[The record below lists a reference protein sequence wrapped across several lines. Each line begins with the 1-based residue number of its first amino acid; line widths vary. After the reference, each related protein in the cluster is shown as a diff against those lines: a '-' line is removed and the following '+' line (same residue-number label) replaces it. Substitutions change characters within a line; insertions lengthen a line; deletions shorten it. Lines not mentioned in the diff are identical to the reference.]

1 MVLRRTM
8 GCLCWLVAS
17 CHVASNLHAW
27 GAPALPNHSVSALS
41 LAAGSG
47 SASRHSCIDTGCRPP
62 AHRSASMCASTV
74 GRATYTDE
82 LPVSVGG
89 EGGHCGGAGLAK
101 PPTQGLQCRA
111 PPSAASGPSSGGEIA
126 RGPLTPWQSMVLGRR
141 VGPTARWLA
150 VLGADPSRAAGWTN
164 KATLLSHI
172 DSHLAGTLQGNV
184 SDQWLRDSSRQRCP
198 VCGLRVSTRFGTH
211 PTCQPSVRAALGA
224 ATAPR
229 PATEAQGLPTLD
241 QIQGSRVRTLR
252 HIPATARFL
261 WGQALIRAV
270 AATVHYNDLKAWT
283 ELLMLPQCVLGAPP
297 RAGRRHRRA
306 AAAYTLDRLRRW
318 TEGER
323 RSLWEDSH
331 QLSLAGRK
339 PLKEAQRRELA
350 INLAREGFDRKACNA
365 LLQTGLCEENG
376 DTTAA
381 LRALHPVQPT
391 PTSDP
396 ASLPLADELPED
408 CVALLGYE
416 CNTSVRRGCP
426 AWPTAPWST

>member
-1 MVLRRTM
+1 MRFHRRSRHLHRRTPRLRRWR
-8 GCLCWLVAS
+8 GWPLRGRRIGEAS
-17 CHVASNLHAW
+17 HPGPPMPGTPVGSERAQQRRRDR
-27 GAPALPNHSVSALS
+27 
-41 LAAGSG
+41 SG
-47 SASRHSCIDTGCRPP
+47 SPDTMAVDGVGAACRPY
-62 AHRSASMCASTV
+62 C
-74 GRATYTDE
+74 
-82 LPVSVGG
+82 PV
-89 EGGHCGGAGLAK
+89 AGC
-101 PPTQGLQCRA
+101 PC
-111 PPSAASGPSSGGEIA
+111 
-126 RGPLTPWQSMVLGRR
+126 
-141 VGPTARWLA
+141 
-150 VLGADPSRAAGWTN
+150 ADPSRAAGWTN

-184 SDQWLRDSSRQRCP
+184 SDQWLRDNSRQRCP

-416 CNTSVRRGCP
+416 CNTSVRRGRP

>member
-1 MVLRRTM
+1 MRGGHPLFPTTQ
-8 GCLCWLVAS
+8 
-17 CHVASNLHAW
+17 
-27 GAPALPNHSVSALS
+27 PTSVCPV

-47 SASRHSCIDTGCRPP
+47 SASRHSCIDTGCRPL

-89 EGGHCGGAGLAK
+89 EGGHCG
-101 PPTQGLQCRA
+101 PPTQGFQCRA

-126 RGPLTPWQSMVLGRR
+126 RGPPTPWQSMVLGR
-141 VGPTARWLA
+141 VAGCPC
-150 VLGADPSRAAGWTN
+150 ADPSRAAGWTN

-184 SDQWLRDSSRQRCP
+184 PDQWLRDNSRQRCP
-198 VCGLRVSTRFGTH
+198 VCGLSVSTRYGTH

-252 HIPATARFL
+252 HIPAAARFL

-270 AATVHYNDLKAWT
+270 AATVHYNDLEAWT
-283 ELLMLPQCVLGAPP
+283 ELLMLPQCVLRAPR

-339 PLKEAQRRELA
+339 
-350 INLAREGFDRKACNA
+350 
-365 LLQTGLCEENG
+365 
-376 DTTAA
+376 
-381 LRALHPVQPT
+381 
-391 PTSDP
+391 S
-396 ASLPLADELPED
+396 
-408 CVALLGYE
+408 
-416 CNTSVRRGCP
+416 
-426 AWPTAPWST
+426 

>member
-150 VLGADPSRAAGWTN
+150 VLVRTLLGLLAGPTKPRSCPTSTPTSRALS
-164 KATLLSHI
+164 KATFRTSGSGTTAANDAPSAALGCQHVSGPTPLASHR
-172 DSHLAGTLQGNV
+172 SVLPLERPQPLGPPPRPKACPHLTKSKAAGCGLCVT
-184 SDQWLRDSSRQRCP
+184 SRQR
-198 VCGLRVSTRFGTH
+198 LAFFGVKH
-211 PTCQPSVRAALGA
+211 SSGQSQP
-224 ATAPR
+224 
-229 PATEAQGLPTLD
+229 
-241 QIQGSRVRTLR
+241 
-252 HIPATARFL
+252 
-261 WGQALIRAV
+261 
-270 AATVHYNDLKAWT
+270 
-283 ELLMLPQCVLGAPP
+283 
-297 RAGRRHRRA
+297 
-306 AAAYTLDRLRRW
+306 
-318 TEGER
+318 
-323 RSLWEDSH
+323 
-331 QLSLAGRK
+331 
-339 PLKEAQRRELA
+339 
-350 INLAREGFDRKACNA
+350 
-365 LLQTGLCEENG
+365 LC
-376 DTTAA
+376 TT
-381 LRALHPVQPT
+381 T
-391 PTSDP
+391 T
-396 ASLPLADELPED
+396 
-408 CVALLGYE
+408 
-416 CNTSVRRGCP
+416 
-426 AWPTAPWST
+426 